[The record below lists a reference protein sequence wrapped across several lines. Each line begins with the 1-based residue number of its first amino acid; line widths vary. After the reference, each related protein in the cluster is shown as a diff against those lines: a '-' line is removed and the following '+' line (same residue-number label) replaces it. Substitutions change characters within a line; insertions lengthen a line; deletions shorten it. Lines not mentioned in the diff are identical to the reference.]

1 MFAVLPFTTAG
12 KNCITLVF
20 VLQLTGVK
28 RFFHT
33 PRKGIEK
40 LNRRAKRMSALN
52 MKSRAGRKGGGER
65 ERVCVCVC
73 VCVHDVEMNI
83 KNEGFRSFEYTTHSE
98 KLRYFLPEYLRDAA
112 RSECGITHRQLRL
125 NKEENMNM
133 IFLKRKEK
141 KYIQKL
147 IPSL

>member
-20 VLQLTGVK
+20 VFQLTGVK

-52 MKSRAGRKGGGER
+52 MKSRAGRKR
-65 ERVCVCVC
+65 ENVFVCVYVCVC
-73 VCVHDVEMNI
+73 MMSSKWI
-83 KNEGFRSFEYTTHSE
+83 LNEGFRSFEYTTHNE

-112 RSECGITHRQLRL
+112 RSECGTHRQLRL
-125 NKEENMNM
+125 KKKSKNMND
-133 IFLKRKEK
+133 IFK
-141 KYIQKL
+141 KKTKVYLKL
-147 IPSL
+147 IPSS